1 MFTWG
6 CFILQVDPDDVGP
19 LEAFEVFCNMSTVG
33 SAATVIKH
41 KKPKRQ
47 SVTLGAVETNNH
59 YFQQIEYE
67 DGLKRIQAVIERSA
81 NCRQFVSFECLG
93 SGLLN
98 APGGIADVQWA
109 GRGGVTQRNWGGV
122 PTGVAKCA
130 CGLTD
135 NCVDVTKICNC
146 DVKDDKWHEDSGNE
160 NFRFP
165 CPVSRP
171 RASKIL

>member
-1 MFTWG
+1 MRVYF
-6 CFILQVDPDDVGP
+6 FQVDPDDVGS
-19 LEAFEVFCNMSTVG
+19 LEAFEVLCNMSTVS
-33 SAATVIKH
+33 SAATVMKH
-41 KKPKRQ
+41 NKPKRQ
-47 SVTLGAVETNNH
+47 SVTLGAMQISGH
-59 YFQQIEYE
+59 YFQRITYDADL
-67 DGLKRIQAVIERSA
+67 DGIQAVIERSA

-98 APGGIADVQWA
+98 APGGIADVQWV
-109 GRGGVTQRNWGGV
+109 GRGVIQKNWGGV

-160 NFRFP
+160 MSRFP
-165 CPVSRP
+165 QGRVPFFE
-171 RASKIL
+171 A